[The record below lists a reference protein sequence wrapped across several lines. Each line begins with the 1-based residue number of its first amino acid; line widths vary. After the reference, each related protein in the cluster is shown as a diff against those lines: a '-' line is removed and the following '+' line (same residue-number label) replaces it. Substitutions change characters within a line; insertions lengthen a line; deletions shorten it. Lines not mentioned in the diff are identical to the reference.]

1 MPAAIT
7 ARTPRH
13 TALALSLLA
22 LLAFVPPTAAGPPVG
37 PSGKMA
43 FDEVAEG
50 LRRYRLEAD
59 PARRRAWLRRLAPAG
74 DARVAL
80 ALGEA
85 LADADPEY
93 LAAWLLC
100 EHYVPDATP
109 AFPSLAQV
117 PAAEWWEQNE
127 AELRRRAN
135 ELPR

>member
-1 MPAAIT
+1 MPAEPAV
-7 ARTPRH
+7 RTRQVA
-13 TALALSLLA
+13 ALAVLL
-22 LLAFVPPTAAGPPVG
+22 LLGPCSTAPAGPPEGVPG
-37 PSGKMA
+37 RMVL
-43 FDEVAEG
+43 DEVADG

-127 AELRRRAN
+127 ADLRRRAK